1 MSLLENRLQQA
12 RLHLKKENEQRVLFQ
27 EVALRKDQELRK
39 LKAEIIELEN
49 RLSKNATY
57 QSREKHMIM

>member
-49 RLSKNATY
+49 RLLKNATY